1 METAVS
7 DAINHLEMQ
16 MTTMKTTIDNLSS
29 DENNLM
35 AKIDKK
41 RNELDRAEK
50 RLKSLQG
57 VRYCFV
63 LRLLMHISKQRHQSR
78 IYG

>member
-1 METAVS
+1 MEAAVS
-7 DAINHLEMQ
+7 DSIHQLQSQ
-16 MTTMKTTIDNLSS
+16 MTMMKTTIDNLAS

-41 RNELDRAEK
+41 KNELDRAEK

-57 VRYCFV
+57 VRYG
-63 LRLLMHISKQRHQSR
+63 ISPW
-78 IYG
+78 I